1 MLRGLIAPYFQGV
14 LVAITPETIGVRRLL
29 LSMDGT
35 DKADVT
41 ILLRGQM
48 AKLKSEPKKGSVV
61 HFSGVVQKFTKEPFM
76 VTFLVNRRGSF
87 VDFVKSR

>member
-1 MLRGLIAPYFQGV
+1 M
-14 LVAITPETIGVRRLL
+14 E
-29 LSMDGT
+29 GT

-48 AKLKSEPKKGSVV
+48 AKLKTEPKKGTVV
-61 HFSGVVQKFTKEPFM
+61 RFKGVIQTFTKEPFT

-87 VDFVKSR
+87 VDFVKSGERNSK